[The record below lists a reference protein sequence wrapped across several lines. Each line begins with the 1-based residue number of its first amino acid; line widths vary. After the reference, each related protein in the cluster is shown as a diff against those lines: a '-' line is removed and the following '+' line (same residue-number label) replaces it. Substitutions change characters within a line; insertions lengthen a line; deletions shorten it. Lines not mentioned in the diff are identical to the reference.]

1 MIYFVT
7 NQPELFSVPDYTV
20 ISIEK
25 SLEMLHEWQMFQFDT
40 ETSGRDAHI
49 NKVLLMQ
56 FGNME
61 EENQIVVDVTTI
73 SPLIYKEYI
82 ESHYM
87 VGQNLKFDLQF
98 LFSCG
103 IVVTKC
109 YDTMIVEQLLYLGYP
124 FFLVGASTDIIN
136 EYCEF
141 AYNYEGYDKLEP
153 KVKKALLY
161 ENVPKAAEFIYNHS
175 GASLKAIAYRYRG
188 IDLDKTVRGEI
199 IWRGIDTAV
208 IKYAAGDVMHLA
220 GIMKLQLAECK
231 RRGCL
236 VGAKLECDFVPVI
249 SYLEW
254 CGIKLDEEKWRKKMT
269 YDESIMEV
277 FHKSLNDFVVSSA
290 TGKDSFIAYISLS
303 DKEEDDIEDERKK
316 FKNEERAEE
325 FDFTSEN
332 GAKFEAY
339 RCKIK
344 TRLPS
349 KYVKID
355 TQGDLFTGFN
365 LEPQCIVNWA
375 SSQQVV
381 PILKTL
387 GFNTTIINKKT
398 DEESDSALEK
408 VLAKQKGVN
417 DAFLKVYLDYKEADK
432 VCSTYGQ
439 TYINAINPLT
449 GRIHTNFKQIGAS
462 SGRMACGSQEIN
474 VDLAKL
480 KGLPL
485 KVSGKNK
492 KLKCAYPQIQNLPA
506 DHKTRSCFISEKD
519 NYFCSCDYSA
529 LESRLGADIYD
540 EKSMIEEFVHG
551 SGDMHSL
558 VAKKCFPKELEG
570 IEIKD
575 IKKLRPD
582 LRKKAKAPEF
592 AKQFGG
598 GASSIRDSLGTTM
611 ENAEEIALAYDL
623 GFPGVTSFGKKA
635 LAFVRK
641 NGYVII
647 NPRTGHRIYWA
658 DHSYW
663 LIEQRKFDE
672 KFWSEYRKL
681 KAELG
686 EREFNK
692 TWMKRRVSLHFKAVS
707 KWGRMGLNS
716 PTQGSGII
724 ILKYAMTNF
733 LRWIIENGLFGIV
746 KIVNLVHDEACIEY
760 PKTMPEIKDKLK
772 EFMEE
777 AASVFCTKLPIPA
790 EAEVGEYWIH

>member
-1 MIYFVT
+1 MIYFVS
-7 NQPELFSVPDYTV
+7 NQTELFDVPDYVV
-20 ISIEK
+20 ISIER
-25 SLEMLHEWQMFQFDT
+25 SLEMLQEWKMYQFDT

-56 FGNME
+56 FGDIE
-61 EENQIVVDVTTI
+61 GKNQIVVDVTTI
-73 SPLIYKEYI
+73 SPLIYKDYI
-82 ESHYM
+82 ESHFM
-87 VGQNLKFDLQF
+87 IGQNLKFDLQF
-98 LFSCG
+98 LYSCN
-103 IVVTKC
+103 IIPTKC

-124 FFLVGASTDIIN
+124 FFLVGASKDIIN
-136 EYCEF
+136 EYCAF
-141 AYNYEGYDKLEP
+141 AYNYEGYDKLDP
-153 KVKKALLY
+153 KVKKIILY
-161 ENVPKAAEFIYNHS
+161 DNVPKAAEFIYNHS
-175 GASLKAIAYRYRG
+175 GVSLKAIAYRYLG
-188 IDLDKTVRGEI
+188 IDIDKTVRGEI

-208 IKYAAGDVMHLA
+208 IKYAAGDVMYL
-220 GIMKLQLAECK
+220 GDIMKLQLAECK

-236 VGAKLECDFVPVI
+236 AGAKLECDFVPVI

-254 CGIKLDEEKWRKKMT
+254 CGIKLDEKKWRKKMI

-277 FHKSLNDFVVSSA
+277 FRKSLNDFIVSSS

-344 TRLPS
+344 TRLSS
-349 KYVKID
+349 KYVKVD

-381 PILKTL
+381 PILKAL

-408 VLAKQKGVN
+408 VLAKQKGIN

-485 KVSGKNK
+485 KISSKNK

-506 DHKTRSCFISEKD
+506 DHKTRSCFVSEDD

-582 LRKKAKAPEF
+582 LRKKAKVPEF
-592 AKQFGG
+592 AKQ
-598 GASSIRDSLGTTM
+598 
-611 ENAEEIALAYDL
+611 
-623 GFPGVTSFGKKA
+623 
-635 LAFVRK
+635 
-641 NGYVII
+641 
-647 NPRTGHRIYWA
+647 
-658 DHSYW
+658 
-663 LIEQRKFDE
+663 
-672 KFWSEYRKL
+672 
-681 KAELG
+681 
-686 EREFNK
+686 
-692 TWMKRRVSLHFKAVS
+692 
-707 KWGRMGLNS
+707 
-716 PTQGSGII
+716 
-724 ILKYAMTNF
+724 
-733 LRWIIENGLFGIV
+733 
-746 KIVNLVHDEACIEY
+746 
-760 PKTMPEIKDKLK
+760 LK
-772 EFMEE
+772 ELFPYII
-777 AASVFCTKLPIPA
+777 C
-790 EAEVGEYWIH
+790 